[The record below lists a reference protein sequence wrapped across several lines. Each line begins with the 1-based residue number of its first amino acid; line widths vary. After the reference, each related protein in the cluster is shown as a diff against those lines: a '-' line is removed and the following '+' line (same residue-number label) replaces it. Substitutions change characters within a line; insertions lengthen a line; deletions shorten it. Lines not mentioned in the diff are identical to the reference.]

1 MIQVCDAIM
10 GTGKSSAAITYMNEH
25 RDDKFIYITPY
36 LEEATRIKEG
46 CPEMNFIEP
55 SDKIKKFHFKK
66 SEHTAALIK
75 QGRNITTTH
84 QAFKM
89 YSSEMLDDIRR
100 YGYRLIVDE
109 NVDVLERYDCHFD
122 DIQMTIDAG
131 YVEEDDGT
139 YKLVKT
145 DYDGYAFRDL
155 FKFLKSRD
163 LIRMDD
169 KTKDGGIEHL
179 FYWVLPPD
187 LITSFKDVFILTYLF
202 EGQSLHHFLE
212 IYHLPYE
219 YIGIQKDDDSRYRF
233 CEYPG
238 YTPEYV
244 ANLGSMIHIMDNDKL
259 NDVGDNLYALSM
271 SWYDGKPEEVEQL
284 KRNVY
289 NCINNIWRGSSSSE
303 KLWGCFKSYGH
314 MVQGKG
320 YAKSFLTFNAKATNA
335 YRDRKYL
342 IYIVNLFM
350 NVNDKRFYQSHGI
363 DVDEDAY
370 ALSIMVQWIWRSAI
384 RDGDEIYLYIP
395 SKRMRTLLINWIE
408 KTSKGGN
415 TVEQ

>member
-10 GTGKSSAAITYMNEH
+10 GTGKSSAAITFMNEH
-25 RDDKFIYITPY
+25 RNEKFIYITPY
-36 LEEATRIKEG
+36 LEETKRIKSE
-46 CPEMNFIEP
+46 CPEMNFVEP
-55 SDKIKKFHFKK
+55 SDRIEKYHFKK
-66 SEHTAALIK
+66 SAHTAALIK
-75 QGRNITTTH
+75 QGKNIATTH

-89 YSSEMLDDIRR
+89 YSDEMLSDIRQH
-100 YGYRLIVDE
+100 GYRLIIDE

-131 YVEEDDGT
+131 YVKENDGT

-145 DYDGYAFRDL
+145 DYDGNAFRDL

-169 KTKDGGIEHL
+169 KTKDGGVEHF

-187 LITSFKDVFILTYLF
+187 LITSFRDVIILTYLF

-212 IYHLPYE
+212 MYHLPYT
-219 YIGIQKDDDSRYRF
+219 YIGIQKDNDRFRF

-244 ANLGSMIHIMDNDKL
+244 SKLGNMIHILDNEKMNL
-259 NDVGDNLYALSM
+259 VGDSLYALSM
-271 SWYDGKPEEVEQL
+271 SWYDGKPDEVEQL
-284 KRNVY
+284 KKNVS
-289 NCINNIWRGSSSSE
+289 NCINNIWRGSSSDE
-303 KLWGCFKSYGH
+303 KLWGCFSSYRR

-320 YAKSFLTFNAKATNA
+320 FMNSFLTFNSKSTNA
-335 YRDRKYL
+335 YRGRKYL

-350 NVNDKRFYQSHGI
+350 NVNDKRFYKSHGI
-363 DVDEDAY
+363 HADDDIY
-370 ALSIMVQWIWRSAI
+370 ALSTMVQWIWRSAI

-395 SKRMRTLLINWIE
+395 SRRMRTLLTDWIE
-408 KTSKGGN
+408 TISKGGN
-415 TVEQ
+415 TVNE